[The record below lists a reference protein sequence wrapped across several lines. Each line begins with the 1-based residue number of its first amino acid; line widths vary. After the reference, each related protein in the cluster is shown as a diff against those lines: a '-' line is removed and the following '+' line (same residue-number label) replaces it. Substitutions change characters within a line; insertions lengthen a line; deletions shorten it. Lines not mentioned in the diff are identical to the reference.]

1 MGSEWA
7 AVKDLWW
14 RLEESSGFSSKT
26 KPHPTTCRPKA
37 VGVWVKNARKGTP
50 EFVVEAME
58 KEWWAWWMAM
68 NPKWRLRAADGNLAK
83 EGDGSW
89 DVLRCPGQNGFLNV
103 IICLKWWRTHMDT
116 ASDAWERAVVDVKWV
131 LEQMV
136 G

>member
-1 MGSEWA
+1 MGCEWS

-26 KPHPTTCRPKA
+26 KPHATTGRPKA
-37 VGVWVKNARKGTP
+37 VGIWVKNAWKGTP

-58 KEWWAWWMAM
+58 DDWWTWWTAI
-68 NPKWRLRAADGNLAK
+68 NPKWRLRDAK
-83 EGDGSW
+83 LVREGSGSW
-89 DVLRCPGQNGFLNV
+89 DVLRCPSQNGFLNV
-103 IICLKWWRTHMDT
+103 IICLKWWRTQMDT
-116 ASDAWERAVVDVKWV
+116 ASDTWERAVIDVKWV